1 MSSSSS
7 SSNNNQVGK
16 NIKHLRCVYGETLA
30 ELGEA
35 VNLSAK
41 AIENYE
47 SGIRTPDHYKLSAIA
62 KHFGKTVDELLSSD
76 LTDLP
81 KMQMPVKGIRETVAL
96 SRIVVPLVKSDIAMN
111 NVDFRKGYEK
121 ANKILN
127 DAANNIN
134 AQSSTMV
141 SIIDSFSK
149 AVMEDDLAEAKAN
162 IIWCVWQLYW
172 QIWSSVMNPTLVE
185 DFSLLMFPRQGQ
197 PSDAKILLQIKEKE
211 NKSEEVLK
219 KRQEFIAEKES
230 GVIDLICQLKKTE
243 EWYDLADYYLA
254 LKYLHGFVD
263 SGLSPEMN
271 QAVGKQMMLSLAQIK
286 NKYAYRLLMSTM
298 G

>member
-7 SSNNNQVGK
+7 SSNNNRVGK
-16 NIKHLRCVYGETLA
+16 NIKYLRRVYGETLA
-30 ELGEA
+30 DLGEA
-35 VNLSAK
+35 VNLSAT
-41 AIENYE
+41 AIGNYE
-47 SGIRTPDHYKLSAIA
+47 SGERSPDHYKLSAIA
-62 KHFGKTVDELLSSD
+62 KHYGKTVDELLSAD

-81 KMQMPVKGIRETVAL
+81 KMQMPVKGIREMVAF
-96 SRIVVPLVKSDIAMN
+96 SRIVIPLVKSDTAMN
-111 NVDFRKGYEK
+111 NANFRKGYEK

-134 AQSSTMV
+134 AQSSTLA

-149 AVMEDDLAEAKAN
+149 AAMEDNLAEAKAN
-162 IIWCVWQLYW
+162 TIWCAWQLW
-172 QIWSSVMNPTLVE
+172 NSIIDSTLSD

-197 PSDAKILLQIKEKE
+197 QFDAKILLQIKEKE
-211 NKSEEVLK
+211 NKSKEVIK
-219 KRQEFIAEKES
+219 KRQEFIAEMEG
-230 GVIDLICQLKKTE
+230 GVIELICQLKKTE

-254 LKYLHGFVD
+254 LKYMRGFVD
-263 SGLSPEMN
+263 SGLSQEMN
-271 QAVGKQMMLSLAQIK
+271 EAIGIQMMLSLAQIK

>member
-7 SSNNNQVGK
+7 SSNNNRVGK
-16 NIKHLRCVYGETLA
+16 NIKHLRRVYGETLS

-41 AIENYE
+41 AIDNYE
-47 SGIRTPDHYKLSAIA
+47 SGIRTPDYYKLSSIA
-62 KHFGKTVDELLSSD
+62 KHYGKTVDELLSSD

-81 KMQMPVKGIRETVAL
+81 KMQMPVKGIREMVAL
-96 SRIVVPLVKSDIAMN
+96 SKIVVPLVKSDTAMN
-111 NVDFRKGYEK
+111 NVNFRKGYEK
-121 ANKILN
+121 ANKILD

-134 AQSSTMV
+134 AQSSTLA

-149 AVMEDDLAEAKAN
+149 AVTEDDLSEAKAN
-162 IIWCVWQLYW
+162 TIWCVWQL
-172 QIWSSVMNPTLVE
+172 WSSIMDPTLVD

-197 PSDAKILLQIKEKE
+197 TSDAKTLLQIKEKE
-211 NKSEEVLK
+211 NKSKEVLK
-219 KRQEFIAEKES
+219 KRQEFIAEMES
-230 GVIDLICQLKKTE
+230 GVIELICQLKKTE

-263 SGLSPEMN
+263 SGLNQEMN
-271 QAVGKQMMLSLAQIK
+271 QAVGMQMMLSLAQIK
-286 NKYAYRLLMSTM
+286 NKYASRLLISIL